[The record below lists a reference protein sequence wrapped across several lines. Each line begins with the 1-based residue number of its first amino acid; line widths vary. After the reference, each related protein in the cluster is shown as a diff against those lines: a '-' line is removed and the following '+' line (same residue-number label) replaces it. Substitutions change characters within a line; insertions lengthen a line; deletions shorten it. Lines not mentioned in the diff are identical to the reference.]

1 MARNAKIVSNV
12 SEDKKFWV
20 CDGRV
25 LKNLKDLEN
34 ALRTMNDG
42 TYRYHVNDNKND
54 FYNWIKD
61 VFNNSK
67 LADEIRNSRNQISA
81 ANKLKREISF

>member
-1 MARNAKIVSNV
+1 MARHSKKSIKNAP
-12 SEDKKFWV
+12 EDKGFWM

-25 LKNLKDLEN
+25 LKNLKDLEL

-42 TYRYHVNDNKND
+42 TYKYHVNGKKND

-61 VFNNSK
+61 VFKDSK
-67 LADEIRNSRNQISA
+67 LASEISKSRNQISA
-81 ANKLKREISF
+81 ANKLKKLGF